1 MGCCVDVM
9 QADVLPELE
18 LEVGEVLAK
27 PAVEHEDT
35 RQAVEEQRAAALV
48 EAVRMAMTVGVI
60 II

>member
-27 PAVEHEDT
+27 AVEHEDT